1 MPAISVSVL
10 SRVALLASLVL
21 LLGLAGCGKPAA
33 ESTRNDEAAHGHDE
47 HAERHGEEGRGATGH
62 DEEGHKE
69 EGYEEGAREEGAHEE
84 GGHEEP
90 LKLSPAAR
98 EAAQLAVA
106 PVGPA
111 SLRETVSLYGIV
123 KPNAEAVRSVTARFP
138 GVVRAVSARVGD
150 SVREGAGLAIVES
163 DESLQEYPVR
173 SPLSGV
179 VTERFTNPG
188 QQAQNQPLFT
198 VANLSTVW
206 VELTFFSRDRA
217 RVREGHSVRVQATDG
232 GHASDGQIVFVSP
245 LGASATQSL
254 TARVL
259 IDNRDGR
266 WMPGLH
272 VRGEVTSGE
281 SQVAVAVP
289 AVALQQIEGAV
300 VVFVDGAEG
309 FELRRVKTGRSDG
322 RWVEIVSGLAAG
334 EAVVGEGS
342 FVLKA
347 EVGKGEAEHAH

>member
-1 MPAISVSVL
+1 MLPLPFSVVTRPLLLVVL
-10 SRVALLASLVL
+10 ML
-21 LLGLAGCGKPAA
+21 LLGLAGCGKPAS
-33 ESTRNDEAAHGHDE
+33 ESTRQDEVSHGHDE
-47 HAERHGEEGRGATGH
+47 EAEGHGEAGHGKAAH
-62 DEEGHKE
+62 DEDGHE
-69 EGYEEGAREEGAHEE
+69 EGTHEE
-84 GGHEEP
+84 GGHDDA

-98 EAAQLAVA
+98 AAARLVVA
-106 PVGPA
+106 PAGPVT
-111 SLRETVSLYGIV
+111 LRETVSLYGIV

-138 GVVRAVSARVGD
+138 GVVRSVSARVGD
-150 SVREGAGLAIVES
+150 SVREGVPLAIVES

-179 VTERFTNPG
+179 LTERFTNPG

-206 VELTFFSRDRA
+206 VELTFFSRDRS
-217 RVREGHSVRVQATDG
+217 RIREGQRVRVQATDG

-245 LGASATQSL
+245 LGTSATQSL

-266 WMPGLH
+266 WTPGLH
-272 VRGEVTSGE
+272 VRGEVASAE
-281 SQVAVAVP
+281 SKVDLAVP
-289 AVALQQIEGAV
+289 AVALQEMEGAV
-300 VVFVDGAEG
+300 SVFVEGAQG
-309 FELRRVKTGRSDG
+309 FEPRRVKTGRSDG
-322 RWVEIVSGLAAG
+322 RWVEILAGLAPG

-347 EVGKGEAEHAH
+347 EAGKGEAEHGH